1 MTAAC
6 NSQQGSSGGHRAGRK
21 GLQATMQGEFAP
33 GLGSAESAATS
44 APGSCSPACPP
55 PQARAIP
62 TLCAVLVV
70 LHVRRRRVRRRRRGA
85 GRRSRAR
92 AGAAAAAQFRQSPVG
107 GREFGSQVG
116 HLLAGRLDRPIDAER
131 ELLIVFHHAQ
141 DFGLGAREVTKSCMM
156 RRGRAAGRPRLYLLG
171 TPRPGSPAPRP
182 PGTGSAGSSGAGMT
196 AAPPAGAAAVARR
209 RGEEEE
215 KEEEKEEE
223 EEQRSPRPRCREPLG
238 EGHRAP
244 PGTLSM
250 EPTIRRALWR
260 GPGPGAGAHPPPPA
274 PPTSGTHPL
283 GGGGGGRRPGV
294 GRGGAPG
301 QGWGGACFKAG
312 LRSPPW
318 SGGAAPALA
327 N

>member
-1 MTAAC
+1 M
-6 NSQQGSSGGHRAGRK
+6 R
-21 GLQATMQGEFAP
+21 
-33 GLGSAESAATS
+33 
-44 APGSCSPACPP
+44 
-55 PQARAIP
+55 
-62 TLCAVLVV
+62 AVLVV

-92 AGAAAAAQFRQSPVG
+92 TAAAAAAAQFRQSPVG

-156 RRGRAAGRPRLYLLG
+156 RGGRVAGHPRLYLLG
-171 TPRPGSPAPRP
+171 PPRPGSPAPRP

-209 RGEEEE
+209 RGGGGGGEEE

-223 EEQRSPRPRCREPLG
+223 EQRSPRPRRRARLG

-244 PGTLSM
+244 PGTLSL
-250 EPTIRRALWR
+250 EPTIRRALRR
-260 GPGPGAGAHPPPPA
+260 GPGPGSQAHPQPPA
-274 PPTSGTHPL
+274 PPTSGTHPP
-283 GGGGGGRRPGV
+283 GEAGAAGGGREWAEVEPPARGRGRLLHGGPSVPSQKRWGSPRPG
-294 GRGGAPG
+294 
-301 QGWGGACFKAG
+301 
-312 LRSPPW
+312 
-318 SGGAAPALA
+318 
-327 N
+327 